1 MSDRIAGKRGE
12 LMSDKAR
19 IIQECSRANAV
30 RRVYEGHADRY
41 GFFRNVKG
49 SVLISGSRALE
60 KGFPEE
66 LICEYASRRDMPSIV
81 LTSRQSFIRNLQEL
95 QRDGSTGG
103 IVVTGTMD
111 RNYHPMYGL
120 SGSQI
125 LNVIKTAAEEIG
137 CKNMDQLLIYT
148 AALLDI
154 TASEYPLSLPAI
166 SALLKEEDDTIAK
179 IAAENSLPENLSEHI
194 LGNCESGIILR
205 RIVEKLEEIFR
216 DTALKDSETKY
227 SFQSGTERGI
237 PVMVFFQMAGDQKI
251 MNQYL
256 KEEIYAAAR
265 RSEQLRIVLHETI
278 FTGEDDPLMNMV
290 FQLKRQGTEVVI
302 ISQNALEMLYGGS
315 LDFENVCLFG
325 HGNPE
330 ETEKISEKIF
340 GFYQHH
346 ELTTA
351 VGKPP
356 SVFFT
361 LRKDIRWQ
369 DSSEKRL
376 KIRAEDLYGTRGF
389 FGNPSE
395 KAAIRTV
402 NNSGIYLVPAT
413 ELGL

>member
-1 MSDRIAGKRGE
+1 MSE
-12 LMSDKAR
+12 KAR
-19 IIQECSRANAV
+19 IMQECSRANAV

-41 GFFRNVKG
+41 GFFRNVRG
-49 SVLISGSRALE
+49 SVLISGCRAVE
-60 KGFPEE
+60 NGFPEE
-66 LICEYASRRDMPSIV
+66 LICEYASRKDMLSIV
-81 LTSRQSFIRNLQEL
+81 LTSRQPFIQNLQEL
-95 QRDGSTGG
+95 QKNGSTDG
-103 IVVTGTMD
+103 IVVTGPMD

-125 LNVIKTAAEEIG
+125 LNVIKTAAEEMG
-137 CKNMDQLLIYT
+137 CKNMDLLLIYT
-148 AALLDI
+148 AALLNI

-166 SALLKEEDDTIAK
+166 SALLKEDDDTIAE
-179 IAAENSLPENLSEHI
+179 IAVENSLTENLAEHI

-205 RIVEKLEEIFR
+205 RIVEKLEEMFR
-216 DTALKDSETKY
+216 DTAQKDSETKY

-256 KEEIYAAAR
+256 KEEIYAAAQ
-265 RSEQLRIVLHETI
+265 RSERLRIVLHETI

-290 FQLKRQGTEVVI
+290 FQLKRQGTEVVV
-302 ISQNALEMLYGGS
+302 ISRNALEMLCGGAM
-315 LDFENVCLFG
+315 DFENVCLSG

-330 ETEKISEKIF
+330 ETERISEKIF

-346 ELTTA
+346 EPTTT

-376 KIRAEDLYGTRGF
+376 KIRAEDLYGARGF
-389 FGNPSE
+389 FGNPVE

-402 NNSGIYLVPAT
+402 NNSGIYLVPVT